1 MLVYRI
7 EREKYIDDTLKG
19 IGASKTKSSR
29 WNSEYQRMVYTAESI
44 SLACLEVFVHLGNI
58 ETLPSDRLLVQIEI
72 PDEIIETCKIL
83 DVKDLPE
90 GWNSK
95 PPSEISQQI
104 GDEFLRLEESAV
116 LKIPS
121 SIISLESNYL
131 INPFHQDAKQIK
143 VIANQ
148 PFIFDERMIL

>member
-72 PDEIIETCKIL
+72 PDEIIETSKIL

-121 SIISLESNYL
+121 SIISMESNYL

>member
-72 PDEIIETCKIL
+72 PDEIIETSKIL

>member
-1 MLVYRI
+1 M
-7 EREKYIDDTLKG
+7 
-19 IGASKTKSSR
+19 
-29 WNSEYQRMVYTAESI
+29 AEVTP
-44 SLACLEVFVHLGNI
+44 LTMNV
-58 ETLPSDRLLVQIEI
+58 TP
-72 PDEIIETCKIL
+72 P

-131 INPFHQDAKQIK
+131 INPFYQDAKQIK

-148 PFIFDERMIL
+148 PFIFDERMML